1 MLMDKPSLYLIP
13 TPIGNLDDI
22 TIRGL
27 KTLELVDVILCEDT
41 RETSKLLSKYNIKNK
56 LVSCHEFNEDK
67 MKDKVL
73 GYLNTGLNV
82 GLVTDQ
88 GTPLISDPGYRIA
101 LYISSHNYN
110 IVSLP
115 GATAFVPAL
124 TISALVPQPFTFY
137 GFLNAKKNKQIKEL
151 GSLKNHPYT
160 LIFYEAPHRLIDTLN
175 NIKEVFGDRKI
186 CVVREISKKYEQA
199 IRGKISEVLETDFPI
214 KGEFVIVVEGAVL
227 EFDFNSMSIVE
238 HVDFY
243 INDGNT
249 KNEAIKLV
257 AKERGIPKSVVYKEY
272 LDKNE

>member
-1 MLMDKPSLYLIP
+1 MDKPSLYLIP

-101 LYISSHNYN
+101 LYISAHNYN

-124 TISALVPQPFTFY
+124 TISALAPSPFTFY

-151 GSLKNHPYT
+151 GALRNHPYT

-257 AKERGIPKSVVYKEY
+257 AKERGIPKSIVYKEY